1 MSVFFIV
8 MYYEILICFMLLCSV
23 LCYVVVIGI
32 LLSIDGS
39 LTVEKEEECSS

>member
-1 MSVFFIV
+1 VITFIV
-8 MYYEILICFMLLCSV
+8 MYYKLLICFMLLCSV
-23 LCYVVVIGI
+23 FCYVVVIGI